1 MCGRVGSAKRMQ
13 EILRNYYKLIS
24 IWIKKFLG
32 EKKYFTKIKRAEALF
47 FVYNYYL
54 TKPHKCAII
63 NLDPPLGGRR
73 SRNSHYTTSFKKSQI
88 KSHRRIAQS
97 FFPKSLFF
105 CATCT
110 TLTALRAAPPDATHI
125 CDPFCLAARTRAHM
139 PAAPVESWPLKNFFT
154 HWATGAPRQ
163 FSHMVAILL
172 QTWTEQNKFCSLS
185 PLKKLIQ

>member
-1 MCGRVGSAKRMQ
+1 MVYRGSLESHVRAGRLSEKDARNIAKLLQ
-13 EILRNYYKLIS
+13 IDFDLNKKIPWWKKNISQKLRGQKPS
-24 IWIKKFLG
+24 
-32 EKKYFTKIKRAEALF
+32 F

-88 KSHRRIAQS
+88 KSSRRIAQS

-110 TLTALRAAPPDATHI
+110 TLTALKAASPDATPI
-125 CDPFCLAARTRAHM
+125 CNPFCLAARARAHM
-139 PAAPVESWPLKNFFT
+139 PAAPVESRPSKNFFT
-154 HWATGAPRQ
+154 YWVTGAPR
-163 FSHMVAILL
+163 
-172 QTWTEQNKFCSLS
+172 
-185 PLKKLIQ
+185 